1 MKEGAVR
8 IVTTSTEAE
17 NLTISK
23 PAAEPFVCPRMTV
36 KADAVWDLKKNA
48 LRQLKGFELT
58 SEPIK
63 IRGDL
68 EQSASDGGT
77 RISGQAEAEYDWKEV
92 TALARPFLPEGLV
105 LEGKRKDRFEFL
117 LRKPENASAGG
128 LEILKAGGSFGFA
141 KAAYKGFNAGPAEL
155 TLKTQQG
162 LLAIDLAD
170 TPLNEGTL
178 RLAGDI
184 DLKSQP
190 MVFRLRKPMA
200 VIEKV
205 RINDE
210 LSRNLLEYVNPVFA
224 GASQVS
230 GSADFSCEE
239 LVVPLAAERKDLLK
253 MKAVLSITQL
263 TMRSEGFLKELLN
276 AIGSDPSAVLTL
288 QPTPVV
294 LENEVLS
301 YENMQLDVG
310 KKPIVFSGRIGLDR
324 RLQLEMQLPWTL
336 SGQTIRT
343 GEEAVDRIVLAV
355 GGTIQK
361 PQVDWGKMLK
371 ANLGRA
377 LLKELIK

>member
-1 MKEGAVR
+1 
-8 IVTTSTEAE
+8 
-17 NLTISK
+17 
-23 PAAEPFVCPRMTV
+23 
-36 KADAVWDLKKNA
+36 
-48 LRQLKGFELT
+48 
-58 SEPIK
+58 
-63 IRGDL
+63 
-68 EQSASDGGT
+68 
-77 RISGQAEAEYDWKEV
+77 
-92 TALARPFLPEGLV
+92 
-105 LEGKRKDRFEFL
+105 
-117 LRKPENASAGG
+117 
-128 LEILKAGGSFGFA
+128 
-141 KAAYKGFNAGPAEL
+141 
-155 TLKTQQG
+155 
-162 LLAIDLAD
+162 
-170 TPLNEGTL
+170 
-178 RLAGDI
+178 
-184 DLKSQP
+184 

-210 LSRNLLEYVNPVFA
+210 LSRNLLEYVNPIFA

-239 LVVPLAAERKDLLK
+239 LVVPLATERKDLLK
-253 MKAVLSITQL
+253 MKAVLAINQL

-276 AIGSDPSAVLTL
+276 AIGSDPSVILTL

-301 YENMQLDVG
+301 YENMKLDVG